1 MFISANNSDENIV
14 KLKFVK
20 ECENYHLRFVE
31 RTLLCQLL
39 FGPTQQGLRPSWQV
53 NCMKRSESPKLVLE
67 SRRIF
72 NFLKKERKT
81 YD

>member
-1 MFISANNSDENIV
+1 MLISVNYSDKSLV

-20 ECENYHLRFVE
+20 ECENDFLRFVE

-53 NCMKRSESPKLVLE
+53 YCMKRSESPKLVLE

-81 YD
+81 YY